1 MLGSEDPVGRA
12 EVGPAEGE
20 LVEFATV
27 AVAARTLLGEVD
39 GVSSPPSGVG
49 DEMKEWDS
57 EGLGE
62 GWGDSVDVSEGDAD
76 PELDEEDP
84 MLLVYGHM
92 MVGKAEGLTELV
104 ENLVV
109 GMLVLLVDGLLEPDT
124 QALSVAKRV
133 DGRAVTVLLA
143 KPVVGRAVGLLL
155 ANLVV
160 GRPLLLCV
168 TVVLRVRR

>member
-39 GVSSPPSGVG
+39 GVSSPPSNSPSGVG

-57 EGLGE
+57 ERLGE

-84 MLLVYGHM
+84 MLLVFGHM

-124 QALSVAKRV
+124 QAL
-133 DGRAVTVLLA
+133 
-143 KPVVGRAVGLLL
+143 
-155 ANLVV
+155 
-160 GRPLLLCV
+160 
-168 TVVLRVRR
+168 